1 MVLNSE
7 PPIFDSSFKPNETMK
22 REMTPSQKEFMNQSL
37 LIFQNFFS
45 SEKIEDQDEAWE
57 ITKSQL
63 VEKFNVDP
71 VFAPIIIRLSF
82 EMFTKALKTS

>member
-1 MVLNSE
+1 
-7 PPIFDSSFKPNETMK
+7 MK
-22 REMTPSQKEFMNQSL
+22 KEMTPSQKEFMNQSL

-45 SEKIEDQDEAWE
+45 NEKIEDQDEAWE

-71 VFAPIIIRLSF
+71 VFAPVIIRLSF

>member
-1 MVLNSE
+1 
-7 PPIFDSSFKPNETMK
+7 
-22 REMTPSQKEFMNQSL
+22 MNQSL

-45 SEKIEDQDEAWE
+45 NEKIEDQDEAWE

-82 EMFTKALKTS
+82 EMFTKSLKTS

>member
-1 MVLNSE
+1 
-7 PPIFDSSFKPNETMK
+7 MK

>member
-1 MVLNSE
+1 
-7 PPIFDSSFKPNETMK
+7 
-22 REMTPSQKEFMNQSL
+22 MTPSQKEFMNQSL

>member
-1 MVLNSE
+1 ME
-7 PPIFDSSFKPNETMK
+7 
-22 REMTPSQKEFMNQSL
+22 REMTPSQKEFMNQSF
-37 LIFQNFFS
+37 LIFQNFFG
-45 SEKIEDQDEAWE
+45 SEKIEDQNEAWE

-71 VFAPIIIRLSF
+71 VFAPVIIRLSF

>member
-1 MVLNSE
+1 
-7 PPIFDSSFKPNETMK
+7 MK

-45 SEKIEDQDEAWE
+45 NEKIEDQDEAWE

-71 VFAPIIIRLSF
+71 VFAPVIIRLSF